1 MKMPF
6 MADDNV
12 SGNILGGETGASD
25 VELYR
30 TKDHRSEAERRA
42 EERKQ
47 WTVKI
52 DKLVAVDISKD
63 EEA

>member
-1 MKMPF
+1 MPF

-47 WTVKI
+47 W
-52 DKLVAVDISKD
+52 DREDR
-63 EEA
+63 

>member
-1 MKMPF
+1 MPF

-30 TKDHRSEAERRA
+30 TEDRRPEAERRA
-42 EERKQ
+42 EEKKQ
-47 WTVKI
+47 Q
-52 DKLVAVDISKD
+52 DRGDR
-63 EEA
+63 